1 MIKLSLVLLP
11 ICMKFDL
18 RSLYER
24 SVQFLKEV
32 YYELRKTSW
41 LSRSEMLSSTAV
53 VIIIIFIVALFIS
66 IVDFI
71 LVQLLKFVI

>member
-1 MIKLSLVLLP
+1 VLQL
-11 ICMKFDL
+11 IVSHYSQCMKFDL
-18 RSLYER
+18 RSLYEK

-41 LSRSEMLSSTAV
+41 LSRDETLSSTV
-53 VIIIIFIVALFIS
+53 VVVIIIFIVAIFIS

-71 LVQLLKFVI
+71 LVQLLKFIM

>member
-1 MIKLSLVLLP
+1 
-11 ICMKFDL
+11 MKFDL
-18 RSLYER
+18 KSLYEK

-41 LSRSEMLSSTAV
+41 LSRDETLSSTAV
-53 VIIIIFIVALFIS
+53 VVIIIFIVAIFIS

-71 LVQLLKFVI
+71 LVQLLKFIM